1 MYKITELFMHM
12 KIDVYSHLIADSVHG
27 ARVSD
32 DTGRPRAPARPPGR
46 ECEWSAP
53 GAERG
58 EGASGEGGAP
68 APGESAAPTEDT
80 AFG

>member
-1 MYKITELFMHM
+1 MHM
-12 KIDVYSHLIADSVHG
+12 KIDVYSHLITDSVHG
-27 ARVSD
+27 ARVW
-32 DTGRPRAPARPPGR
+32 TTPAPRAPARPPGR
-46 ECEWSAP
+46 EWSAP

-58 EGASGEGGAP
+58 EGASGEGRAP